1 MKIKLINKDKG
12 TAPPTKAFDF
22 RPNRTVDSNPKLDN
36 MKGDYVSPKKQKR
49 RKYYVGGNFDKYAVA
64 YQPLQVAESNN
75 KLKISRYMPQQII
88 KLSKEEPTQDNQ
100 ESEDQYSIS
109 WGTSD
114 KAVDTGSLPS
124 TLAELLTQEG
134 ISFQITSGYR
144 PGARTAQGY
153 MSHHSEGDANNPGA
167 YDVVPTSGDYD
178 AFEKAIYSNPRIL
191 AWLDAKGWGSLREDK
206 LVNGQRGF
214 LRTDGT
220 FANTGATGPHFHFGP
235 DKRALEWKEVNR
247 RKYATS

>member
-1 MKIKLINKDKG
+1 
-12 TAPPTKAFDF
+12 
-22 RPNRTVDSNPKLDN
+22 
-36 MKGDYVSPKKQKR
+36 
-49 RKYYVGGNFDKYAVA
+49 
-64 YQPLQVAESNN
+64 
-75 KLKISRYMPQQII
+75 MPQQII